1 MEWDELEIKC
11 LQATVAA
18 IKKLLAENPEENFYA
33 FSLYTDSSAMTVSL
47 SANSEQQVNSIL
59 DSEENTSKEN
69 QDYYKWT
76 TSEWAYEGVYPD
88 FFNDI
93 SKSLRE
99 SPDRANFSQFKKNLI
114 QTLINTLKKVKHGE
128 LSLVLSASVVFVS
141 ITDDDESENIE
152 NISAQSINNESITCY
167 FLARYD

>member
-18 IKKLLAENPEENFYA
+18 IKKLLAKKNGENFYA

-47 SANSEQQVNSIL
+47 SANSEQHVNSIF
-59 DSEENTSKEN
+59 DREENTSKEN

-76 TSEWAYEGVYPD
+76 TSEWAYEGIYPEI
-88 FFNDI
+88 FTDI

-99 SPDRANFSQFKKNLI
+99 SPDRANFSQFKNNLI

-128 LSLVLSASVVFVS
+128 LSLVLSTSVVFVS

-152 NISAQSINNESITCY
+152 NISAQLINNESIASY